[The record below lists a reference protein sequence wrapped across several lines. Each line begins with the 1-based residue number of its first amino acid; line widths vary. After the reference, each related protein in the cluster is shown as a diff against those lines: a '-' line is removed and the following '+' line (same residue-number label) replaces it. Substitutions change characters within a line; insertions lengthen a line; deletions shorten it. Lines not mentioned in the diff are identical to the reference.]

1 MNAQFDDERPAGLSR
16 REWRERQNAA
26 DPSAAPAPTAPTE
39 ESTPLASILGTASP
53 DAARSQLTILTVC
66 TGNICRSPL
75 AEVLLRAQLEPL
87 GVRVHSAGTHALVG
101 HGMPEPAL
109 ELAVQEGADPEV
121 AAAHQARY
129 LVEPLLADADL
140 ILTMAREHRSH
151 VVKMMPNRLRRTF
164 TVREFARLAS
174 TLGSEEARAAADAA
188 GDDSRERFAAV
199 LRAVNDQRGLTP
211 SSGDDDDVIDPYRRS
226 RETYARSAA
235 ELTPALV
242 EVERVVRD
250 ALR

>member
-26 DPSAAPAPTAPTE
+26 GPAPTAPTAPTE
-39 ESTPLASILGTASP
+39 EPTPLASILGTASP
-53 DAARSQLTILTVC
+53 EAASSQLTILTVC

-87 GVRVHSAGTHALVG
+87 GVRIHSAGTHALVG

-151 VVKMMPNRLRRTF
+151 VVKMMPNRLRRTY

-174 TLGSEEARAAADAA
+174 TLRSEDARAAADTA

-211 SSGDDDDVIDPYRRS
+211 SSGDEDDVIDPYRRS

-235 ELTPALV
+235 ELTPALI
-242 EVERVVRD
+242 EVERIVRD

>member
-1 MNAQFDDERPAGLSR
+1 MNAQSDDAPSAGLSR
-16 REWRERQNAA
+16 KEWRELQRSTTSAV
-26 DPSAAPAPTAPTE
+26 PSAVAASGEPAGLAGLLE
-39 ESTPLASILGTASP
+39 AANAETPSS
-53 DAARSQLTILTVC
+53 DLTILTVC

-75 AEVLLRAQLEPL
+75 AEVLLRAELEPL

-109 ELAVQEGADPEV
+109 ELAVREGADPAV

-174 TLGSEEARAAADAA
+174 TLSSKDARAAASSA
-188 GDDSRERFAAV
+188 GGTSRERFAAV

-211 SSGDDDDVIDPYRRS
+211 SSGEDDDVIDPYRRS
-226 RETYARSAA
+226 RETYARSSA

-242 EVERVVRD
+242 EVERIVRD
-250 ALR
+250 ALT